1 MCVIIDANRMGDF
14 LTRPVKLDSEPID
27 KWLRRRRG
35 KLVYS
40 NGGRFEREMSYA
52 KKRQFQNYIR
62 AGYTLFVGADTFVE
76 DERGLRANGSLRS
89 DDAHVLALARES
101 GARLLYTHDG
111 LLIQDFKDKAIIDRP
126 RGKVYSGAQNANL
139 LSTRICAH

>member
-1 MCVIIDANRMGDF
+1 MK
-14 LTRPVKLDSEPID
+14 PDSEPID

-40 NGGRFEREMSYA
+40 TGGRFTLEMSYV
-52 KKRQFQNYIR
+52 KKRQFVDYVR
-62 AGYTLFVGADTFVE
+62 AGYTLFVAADTFAE
-76 DERGLRANGSLRS
+76 DERALRDGGSLES

-111 LLIQDFKDKAIIDRP
+111 PLTRDFKDKAIIDRP
-126 RGKVYSGAQNANL
+126 RGKIYSSAQNANL
-139 LSTRICAH
+139 LSTKICAE